1 MSNPTDFESPEVSE
15 ELSDNLGTKVRGL
28 FATAERERRDY
39 EDQWLK
45 DLRQYKG
52 VYDDEVVANIAEGRS
67 KTFIRLT
74 RSKVKAMDSRLMD
87 IQFPAGS
94 QKNYRLEATPVPDID
109 PTLREQVINEWIAQS
124 QSESQ
129 SDLPPQPP
137 TQEQIEDV
145 IQEAAEDRVERMS
158 KEIDDQLSELKYR
171 EISKDVIHSGN
182 VFGTGVLK
190 GPLFETRLKKRWIEQ
205 ANGATLVE
213 HEEMKPYFEFV
224 PIWDIYPDMNA
235 MTLEDCEYIIQRHTM
250 LASDLRQL
258 ARRDDF
264 DKQKIKEYIAANR
277 HGDMGQT
284 KQHEQELRYIN
295 GNKDSVSATNNKQY
309 EVLEFWGYVDGQ
321 DLVDMGV
328 EGIGEDEI
336 DDEFE
341 ANVWVLGSTVIKAD
355 LNPTA
360 HGTRPFNFY
369 YFEKDETGI
378 FGVGL
383 PAILSDTQSMFNAAI
398 RMSIDNAAIST
409 GAQYEIDLTV
419 LDLERNPNP
428 TKIYPNRVWFRT
440 KGAADN
446 RKALNVHTIT
456 NNTSQLLSLAQLAKE
471 LGDEASTMPSYMGGN
486 DAGIGGAGDTASG
499 LSMLMG
505 AAGITV
511 KDVALNF
518 DMGITQP
525 AMTALY
531 NWNMQFNSNR
541 EIKGDMNVTA
551 LGAVSLVAK
560 EIKSK
565 QLTEFAVSTGNPMD
579 APYVNRQKL
588 NAERV
593 KALDLPEDILYTK
606 EESDQLQSLQQENQ
620 ALMQQLQQLQKQVGV
635 SDVAA

>member
-1 MSNPTDFESPEVSE
+1 MSKPTDFESPEVSE

-52 VYDDEVVANIAEGRS
+52 VYDDEVVGNIAAGRS

-109 PTLREQVINEWIAQS
+109 PTLREQVINEWMMAQS
-124 QSESQ
+124 QNG
-129 SDLPPQPP
+129 QPP
-137 TQEQIEDV
+137 VPPTLEQIEDIV
-145 IQEAAEDRVERMS
+145 TEAAEDRVQRMS
-158 KEIDDQLSELKYR
+158 EEIDDQLSELKYR
-171 EISKDVIHSGN
+171 EICKDVIHSGN

-190 GPLFETRLKKRWIEQ
+190 GPLFETRLKKRWIESAQ
-205 ANGATLVE
+205 GVSLVE

-235 MTLEDCEYIIQRHTM
+235 MTLEDCEYVIQRHTM

-258 ARRDDF
+258 ARRGDF
-264 DKQKIKEYIAANR
+264 DKKKIKGYIAANR
-277 HGDMGQT
+277 NGDKSQT

-295 GNKDSVSATNNKQY
+295 GNKDSVSAIDNKQY

-321 DLVDMGV
+321 DLIYMGV
-328 EGIGEDEI
+328 EGISEDEI

-341 ANVWVLGSTVIKAD
+341 ANVWVIGNTVIKAE
-355 LNPTA
+355 LNATA

-398 RMSIDNAAIST
+398 RMSIDNAAISS
-409 GAQYEIDLTV
+409 GAQFEIDLTV
-419 LDLERNPNP
+419 LDISKNPEA
-428 TKIYPNRVWFRT
+428 TKIFPNRVWFKT
-440 KGAADN
+440 GNSSDN
-446 RKALNVHTIT
+446 RKALTVHTIP
-456 NNTSQLLSLAQLAKE
+456 NNTSQLLNLAQLAKE

-606 EESDQLQSLQQENQ
+606 EESDQLKSLQQENQ
-620 ALMQQLQQLQKQVGV
+620 ALMQQLQQLQQGV
-635 SDVAA
+635 QNAAA

>member
-1 MSNPTDFESPEVSE
+1 MSNPTDFETPEVSE
-15 ELSDNLGTKVRGL
+15 ELSDSLGTKVRGL

-52 VYDDEVVANIAEGRS
+52 VYDDNVVSNIAKGRS

-109 PTLREQVINEWIAQS
+109 PTLREQVINEWMMAQS
-124 QSESQ
+124 QNE
-129 SDLPPQPP
+129 LPPEPP
-137 TQEQIEDV
+137 TPEQIEE
-145 IQEAAEDRVERMS
+145 IIEEAAEDRVERMS
-158 KEIDDQLSELKYR
+158 EEIDDQLSELKYR
-171 EISKDVIHSGN
+171 EICKDVIHSGN

-190 GPLFETRLKKRWIEQ
+190 GPLFETRLKKRWIETAQ
-205 ANGATLVE
+205 GVSLVE

-224 PIWDIYPDMNA
+224 PVWDIYPDMNA
-235 MTLEDCEYIIQRHTM
+235 MSLEDCEYIIQRHTM

-258 ARRDDF
+258 AKRGDF
-264 DKQKIKEYIAANR
+264 DKKKIKDYIAANR
-277 HGDMGQT
+277 HGDKNQT

-295 GNKDSVSATNNKQY
+295 GNKDSVSATDNKQY

-341 ANVWVLGSTVIKAD
+341 ANVWVLGNTVIKAE
-355 LNPTA
+355 LNATA

-409 GAQYEIDLTV
+409 GAQYELDLTV
-419 LDLERNPNP
+419 LDLARNPNP
-428 TKIYPNRVWFRT
+428 TEIYPNRIWFKT
-440 KGAADN
+440 GNTGDN
-446 RKALNVHTIT
+446 RKALTAHTIP
-456 NNTSQLLSLAQLAKE
+456 NNTQQLLSLAQLAKE

-518 DMGITQP
+518 DMGVTQP

-565 QLTEFAVSTGNPMD
+565 QLTEFALSTANPMD
-579 APYVNRQKL
+579 APFVNRQML
-588 NAERV
+588 TAERV
-593 KALDLPEDILYTK
+593 KSLDLPEDILYTK

-620 ALMQQLQQLQKQVGV
+620 ALLAQLQQLQQGAQN
-635 SDVAA
+635 AAA